1 VGKKTELK
9 MKYTIGILSVGMA
22 ALMMSCDSKERAQ
35 LQHRVDSL
43 SAELQ
48 ASKQVEAT
56 MSEVGVLI
64 DSIDASRQ
72 ALRAEMV
79 EGTSYTDYIKRLKDI
94 NQHIVDTRNKV
105 AELEKNVKTAK
116 NSSATALKR
125 LKQDL
130 ELRSQEML
138 ALQSEIENMRTE
150 NRRLTADVTA
160 KDSTLT
166 NREEVIKLREQDIAS
181 LEGLVKDINEQTKV
195 KVANLYYAQAQALET
210 AAQRTKFAPKKKKET
225 KREALELYK
234 LSLSLGK
241 TEAEARI
248 AELEKDLG

>member
-1 VGKKTELK
+1 
-9 MKYTIGILSVGMA
+9 MKHTIGILSLGIA
-22 ALMMSCDSKERAQ
+22 ALMMNCDSKERAQ

-56 MSEVGVLI
+56 MGEVGVLI
-64 DSIDASRQ
+64 DSIDANRQ
-72 ALRAEMV
+72 ALRTQMV
-79 EGTSYTDYIKRLKDI
+79 EGTSYTDYIRRLKDI
-94 NQHIVDTRNKV
+94 NQHITETKNKV
-105 AELEKNVKTAK
+105 SELEKNVKNAK
-116 NSSATALKR
+116 SSSAVAIKR

-138 ALQSEIENMRTE
+138 ALQSEIENMRAE
-150 NRRLTADVTA
+150 NKKLATDLTV
-160 KDSTLT
+160 KDSTLV
-166 NREEVIKLREQDIAS
+166 NREETIKLREQDITS

-210 AAQRTKFAPKKKKET
+210 AAQRTHFAPKKKKET

>member
-1 VGKKTELK
+1 
-9 MKYTIGILSVGMA
+9 MKYTIGILSVSIA
-22 ALMMSCDSKERAQ
+22 ALMMNCDSKERAQ

-56 MSEVGVLI
+56 MSEIGVLI
-64 DSIDASRQ
+64 DTIDANRQ
-72 ALRAEMV
+72 ALRTEMV
-79 EGTSYTDYIKRLKDI
+79 EGTSYSDYIKRLKDI
-94 NQHIVDTRNKV
+94 NNHITETKNKV
-105 AELEKNVKTAK
+105 TELEKNVKSAK
-116 NSSATALKR
+116 SSSAVALKR
-125 LKQDL
+125 LKSDI
-130 ELRSQEML
+130 ELRSQEVL
-138 ALQSEIENMRTE
+138 ALQSEIENMRAE
-150 NRRLTADVTA
+150 NRKLASDITV

-166 NREEVIKLREQDIAS
+166 SREEVIKLREQDITS
-181 LEGLVKDINEQTKV
+181 LESLVKDINEQTKV

-210 AAQRTKFAPKKKKET
+210 AAQRTHFAPKKKKET

>member
-1 VGKKTELK
+1 
-9 MKYTIGILSVGMA
+9 MA

-56 MSEVGVLI
+56 MGEIGVLI
-64 DSIDASRQ
+64 DSIDANRQ
-72 ALRAEMV
+72 ALRTEMV
-79 EGTSYTDYIKRLKDI
+79 EGTSYTDYIRRLKDI
-94 NQHIVDTRNKV
+94 NTHITETKTKV
-105 AELEKNVKTAK
+105 AELEKNVKSTK
-116 NSSATALKR
+116 SASAVALKR

-138 ALQSEIENMRTE
+138 ALQSEIENMRAE
-150 NRRLTADVTA
+150 NKKLSADISS

-166 NREEVIKLREQDIAS
+166 SRDEVIKLREQDIAS
-181 LEGLVKDINEQTKV
+181 LESLVKDINEQTRV
-195 KVANLYYAQAQALET
+195 KTANLYYAQAQALET
-210 AAQRTKFAPKKKKET
+210 AAQRTHFAPKKKKET

>member
-1 VGKKTELK
+1 
-9 MKYTIGILSVGMA
+9 
-22 ALMMSCDSKERAQ
+22 MMNCDSKERAQ
-35 LQHRVDSL
+35 LQHKVDSL

-64 DSIDASRQ
+64 DSIDVNRQ
-72 ALRAEMV
+72 ALRTSMV
-79 EGTSYTDYIKRLKDI
+79 EGTSYTDYIRRLKEI
-94 NQHIVDTRNKV
+94 NAHITDTKTKIG
-105 AELEKNVKTAK
+105 ELEKNLRTAK
-116 NSSATALKR
+116 GNAAASLKR
-125 LKQDL
+125 MKEDL
-130 ELRSQEML
+130 ELRSKELL
-138 ALQSEIENMRTE
+138 ALQEEIETE
-150 NRRLTADVTA
+150 RAQNRKLSANINS
-160 KDSTLT
+160 KDSTINT
-166 NREEVIKLREQDIAS
+166 REETIKLREQDITS

-210 AAQRTKFAPKKKKET
+210 AAQRTHFAPKKKKET

>member
-1 VGKKTELK
+1 
-9 MKYTIGILSVGMA
+9 MKYTIGIMTLGIA
-22 ALMMSCDSKERAQ
+22 ALMMNCDSKERAQ

-56 MSEVGVLI
+56 MGEIGVLI
-64 DSIDASRQ
+64 DTIDANRK
-72 ALRAEMV
+72 ALRTEMV
-79 EGTSYTDYIKRLKDI
+79 EGTSYTDYITRLKDI
-94 NQHIVDTRNKV
+94 NNHITETKNKV
-105 AELEKNVKTAK
+105 AELEKNVKSAK
-116 NSSATALKR
+116 SSSAVALKR

-130 ELRSQEML
+130 ELRSQELL
-138 ALQSEIENMRTE
+138 ALQTEIENMRAE
-150 NRRLTADVTA
+150 NRKLASNITA

-166 NREEVIKLREQDIAS
+166 TREETIKMREQDIAS
-181 LEGLVKDINEQTKV
+181 LESLVKDINEQTKV

-210 AAQRTKFAPKKKKET
+210 AAQRTHFAPKKKKET

>member
-1 VGKKTELK
+1 

-56 MSEVGVLI
+56 MAEVGVLI
-64 DSIDASRQ
+64 DSIDANRQ
-72 ALRAEMV
+72 ALRTEMV
-79 EGTSYTDYIKRLKDI
+79 EGTSYGDYIRRLKDI
-94 NQHIVDTRNKV
+94 NNHITETKNKV
-105 AELEKNVKTAK
+105 AELEKNVKSAK
-116 NSSATALKR
+116 SSSAVALKR

-138 ALQSEIENMRTE
+138 ALQSEIETMRAE
-150 NRRLTADVTA
+150 NKKLAQDITV

-166 NREEVIKLREQDIAS
+166 SREEVIKLREQDISS
-181 LEGLVKDINEQTKV
+181 LESLVKDINEQTKV

>member
-1 VGKKTELK
+1 
-9 MKYTIGILSVGMA
+9 
-22 ALMMSCDSKERAQ
+22 
-35 LQHRVDSL
+35 VDSL

-56 MSEVGVLI
+56 MSEIGVLI
-64 DSIDASRQ
+64 DSIDANRK
-72 ALRAEMV
+72 ALRTEMV
-79 EGTSYTDYIKRLKDI
+79 EGTSYSDYIKRLKDI
-94 NQHIVDTRNKV
+94 NTHITETKNKV
-105 AELEKNVKTAK
+105 AELEKNVKSAK
-116 NSSATALKR
+116 SSSAVALKR
-125 LKQDL
+125 LKSDL
-130 ELRSQEML
+130 ELRSQELL
-138 ALQSEIENMRTE
+138 ALQSEIENMRAE
-150 NRRLTADVTA
+150 NRKLASDITV

-166 NREEVIKLREQDIAS
+166 SRDEVIKLREQDISS
-181 LEGLVKDINEQTKV
+181 LESLVKDINEQTKV

-210 AAQRTKFAPKKKKET
+210 AAQRTHFAPKKKKET

>member
-1 VGKKTELK
+1 
-9 MKYTIGILSVGMA
+9 MKYTIGILSLGMA
-22 ALMMSCDSKERAQ
+22 ALMMNCDSKERAQ

-56 MSEVGVLI
+56 MSEIGVLI
-64 DSIDASRQ
+64 DTIDANRQ
-72 ALRAEMV
+72 ALRTEMV
-79 EGTSYTDYIKRLKDI
+79 EGTSYTDYIRRLKDI
-94 NQHIVDTRNKV
+94 NTHISETKNKV
-105 AELEKNVKTAK
+105 AELEKNVKSAK
-116 NSSATALKR
+116 NSSAVALKR

-130 ELRSQEML
+130 ELRQQEML
-138 ALQSEIENMRTE
+138 ALQSEIENMRAE
-150 NRRLTADVTA
+150 NRKLSANIAT

-166 NREEVIKLREQDIAS
+166 LRDETVKLREQDIAS

-210 AAQRTKFAPKKKKET
+210 AAQRTHFAPKKKKET

-241 TEAEARI
+241 SEAEARI

>member
-1 VGKKTELK
+1 

-56 MSEVGVLI
+56 MAEVGVLI
-64 DSIDASRQ
+64 DSIDANRL
-72 ALRAEMV
+72 ALRAQMV

-94 NQHIVDTRNKV
+94 NVHITETKHKIT
-105 AELEKNVKTAK
+105 EMEKAVKSAK
-116 NSSATALKR
+116 GSSAVALKR
-125 LKQDL
+125 IKQDL
-130 ELRSQEML
+130 ELRSQEVL
-138 ALQSEIENMRTE
+138 ALQVEIEKMRDE
-150 NRRLTADVTA
+150 NRRLASDITV

-166 NREEVIKLREQDIAS
+166 TREEVIKLREQDIAS
-181 LEGLVKDINEQTKV
+181 LESLVKDINEQTKV

-210 AAQRTKFAPKKKKET
+210 AAQRTKFAPKKKKNT

>member
-1 VGKKTELK
+1 
-9 MKYTIGILSVGMA
+9 MKYTIGILSVGVA

-64 DSIDASRQ
+64 DSIDANRQ
-72 ALRAEMV
+72 ALRTEMV
-79 EGTSYTDYIKRLKDI
+79 EGTSYTDYIKRLKEI
-94 NQHIVDTRNKV
+94 NMHISDTKIKIG
-105 AELEKNVKTAK
+105 EMEKQVKSAK
-116 NSSATALKR
+116 GSSAAALKR
-125 LKQDL
+125 VKQDL
-130 ELRSQEML
+130 ELRSQEVL
-138 ALQSEIENMRTE
+138 ALQVEIEKMRDE
-150 NRRLTADVTA
+150 NKRLASDINV

-166 NREEVIKLREQDIAS
+166 TREEVIKLREQDIAS
-181 LEGLVKDINEQTKV
+181 LESLVKDINEQTKV

-210 AAQRTKFAPKKKKET
+210 AAQRTKFAPKKKKNT